1 MATPTLRTHAM
12 TWPGSRSPGGVS
24 PYRAWARRAR
34 THPLAIVGSLP
45 RRVPAARGRI
55 GDDAFW
61 AALHSQLNGAESE
74 AR

>member
-1 MATPTLRTHAM
+1 MATPTLRTPAM
-12 TWPGSRSPGGVS
+12 TWPGSRSPVDG

-45 RRVPAARGRI
+45 RRAPAPSGRI

-61 AALHSQLNGAESE
+61 AALRSQLNGAESE